1 RAHGLRMVVTPSS
14 PVPVIPVASVAS
26 PEDVASQAPCAL
38 ADVNGAPAPELAT
51 GVRFAATSDA
61 FVAQFE
67 AVAEPPLA
75 ARHGDGEDVFR
86 DECVELFLSSPL
98 EPFAYDEFVVN
109 PLGALYMARIV
120 NLDESRETWGV
131 SRREPPDGAS
141 VGVWGDPAARPAREW
156 MRWSCRLTVPW
167 RSLSP
172 GRPPAPGEER
182 RGNAYRIA
190 RGRSTRF
197 LALSPTLRS
206 SPPDFHV
213 PSRFARL
220 VFGGVSA

>member
-1 RAHGLRMVVTPSS
+1 MVLTPSS
-14 PVPVIPVASVAS
+14 SIPVIPVARVAS
-26 PEDVASQAPCAL
+26 PEDVASQASCAL

-51 GVRFAATSDA
+51 GVRFAATADA
-61 FVAQFE
+61 FVVLFE

-75 ARHGDGEDVFR
+75 IRHGDGEDVFR

-98 EPFAYDEFVVN
+98 EPFAYHEFVVN
-109 PLGALYMARIV
+109 PRGALYTARIM
-120 NLDESRETWGV
+120 NPDQSRETSHV
-131 SRREPPDGAS
+131 SRRELPDGS
-141 VGVWGDPAARPAREW
+141 SIGVWGDPAARPATEW
-156 MRWSCRLTVPW
+156 TRWSCRLTLPW
-167 RSLSP
+167 SSLPP
-172 GRPPAPGEER
+172 GRRPAPGEER

-206 SPPDFHV
+206 TPPDFHV

>member
-1 RAHGLRMVVTPSS
+1 MVLTPSLS
-14 PVPVIPVASVAS
+14 VPVILVARVAS
-26 PEDVASQAPCAL
+26 PEDVASQPPCAL
-38 ADVNGAPAPELAT
+38 ADVSGAPAPELAT
-51 GVRFAATSDA
+51 GVRFAAAADA
-61 FVAQFE
+61 FVVLFE

-75 ARHGDGEDVFR
+75 IGHRDGEDVFR

-98 EPFAYDEFVVN
+98 EPFAYHEFVVN
-109 PLGALYMARIV
+109 PNGALYTARVV
-120 NLDESRETWGV
+120 NLDESRETWDV
-131 SRREPPDGAS
+131 SRHEPPAGAS
-141 VGVWGDPAARPAREW
+141 IGVWGDPAASPATEW
-156 MRWSCRLTVPW
+156 IRWSCRLTVPW
-167 RSLSP
+167 SSLPS

-197 LALSPTLRS
+197 LALSPTLRA

-220 VFGGVSA
+220 VFGGASA

>member
-1 RAHGLRMVVTPSS
+1 MVLTPTSS
-14 PVPVIPVASVAS
+14 IPVVPVARVAS
-26 PEDVASQAPCAL
+26 PEDVASQAPWAL

-51 GVRFAATSDA
+51 HVRFAATADA
-61 FVAQFE
+61 FVVLFE

-75 ARHGDGEDVFR
+75 IRHGDGGDVFR

-98 EPFAYDEFVVN
+98 EPFAYHEFVVN
-109 PLGALYMARIV
+109 PRGALYAARIV
-120 NLDESRETWGV
+120 NPDESRETWDV
-131 SRREPPDGAS
+131 SRRELPAGAS
-141 VGVWGDPAARPAREW
+141 IGVTGEPAARPATEW
-156 MRWSCRLTVPW
+156 VRWSCRFTVPW
-167 RSLSP
+167 SSLPP
-172 GRPPAPGEER
+172 GRRPAPEEER

-197 LALSPTLRS
+197 LALSPTLRA

-220 VFGGVSA
+220 VFGAAPV